1 MVIDVRSIAESD
13 EDDDDEEDEEGDDK
27 DGDRQSDWH
36 KNYCARR

>member
-1 MVIDVRSIAESD
+1 MVIDVRSIAEAD

-27 DGDRQSDWH
+27 DGDRCDWH